1 MSLSVCLLPD
11 ESTDRAVRRLWHR
24 LEEAGV
30 PTLLSHT
37 HGRHVPH
44 LTLASLTSY
53 DLDAVRSALTGPA
66 AAETVGTSFGGLGMF
81 PRSRVWLAPVAAT
94 SLLERQRSVVE
105 AVAGTGAEVHP
116 HYRSG
121 QWLPHLTL
129 APRLRLDD
137 LPVVARKVNEVL
149 PLDAVFSHTALVSTR
164 TGEVTEL
171 TTGG

>member
-1 MSLSVCLLPD
+1 VSLSVCLLPD

-24 LEEAGV
+24 LEQGGV
-30 PTLLSHT
+30 RTLLSHT

-53 DLDAVRSALTGPA
+53 DLEAVRSALAGPA
-66 AAETVGTSFGGLGMF
+66 AAEAVGTTFGGLGMF
-81 PRSRVWLAPVAAT
+81 PRSRVWLAPVVAT

-149 PLDAVFSHTALVSTR
+149 PLDAVFSRTALVSTR
-164 TGEVTEL
+164 TGEITRL
-171 TTGG
+171 TTGD